1 MTRRTDLSFRP
12 LTLQD
17 TPAWSALIHALAAAD
32 GTGETY
38 EPDDLAEEL
47 VQAGADAS
55 ADTCGVWDGRT
66 LVAYGQ
72 VHVSTARTA
81 EGLARAH
88 LGGGVHPR
96 WRGRGIATALFERME
111 ARALRTAGR
120 RHPGAAVQLSA
131 SGGVDGAD
139 ARAFLA
145 GRGYA
150 PARWFTDMAR
160 PLPGP
165 PLGPALGPAG
175 GRVEPYE
182 DTMAEELRLAH
193 NDAFSTHWGSTARSP
208 EVWADLVGARSA
220 RTDLWRVVRE
230 PGGRILAYCSVSQW
244 REGALYVDRVGTR
257 QEARGRGLARAV
269 LLGTV
274 AAAAADGAWTTMELT
289 VDAANPTR
297 ADALYRSVGFVPVR
311 TQAAF
316 THTVPPGA

>member
-1 MTRRTDLSFRP
+1 MTHDTEPTFRP
-12 LTLQD
+12 LSLPD
-17 TPAWSALIHALAAAD
+17 TPAWSALIHVLAAAD
-32 GTGETY
+32 ATGETY
-38 EPDDLAEEL
+38 EPGDLAEEL
-47 VQAGADAS
+47 DQAGVDAS
-55 ADTCGVWDGRT
+55 ADTWGVWDGPA

-72 VHVSTARTA
+72 VHVGTALTA
-81 EGLARAH
+81 GGLARAH

-96 WRGRGIATALFERME
+96 WRGRGLATALFERME
-111 ARALRTAGR
+111 ARALSIAGR
-120 RHPGAAVQLSA
+120 RHPGAPVQLSA
-131 SGGVDGAD
+131 SGGADGAD

-150 PARWFTDMAR
+150 PVRWFTDMAR

-165 PLGPALGPAG
+165 PPGPADA
-175 GRVEPYE
+175 RAEPFE
-182 DTMAEELRLAH
+182 HTMAEELRLAH

-208 EVWADLVGARSA
+208 EVWADVVGARSA
-220 RTDLWRVVRE
+220 RTDLWRVARE

-269 LLGTV
+269 LIATV
-274 AAAAADGAWTTMELT
+274 AAAAAEGAWATMELT

-316 THTVPPGA
+316 ARTVPPRG

>member
-1 MTRRTDLSFRP
+1 MTRDTDPTFRP

-17 TPAWSALIHALAAAD
+17 TPAWSALIRALAAAD

-47 VQAGADAS
+47 VQAGVDAA
-55 ADTCGVWDGRT
+55 ADTWGVWAGRT

-72 VHVSTARTA
+72 VHVSTALTA

-111 ARALRTAGR
+111 PRALGIAGR

-131 SGGVDGAD
+131 SGGIDGAE
-139 ARAFLA
+139 ARTFLA

-150 PARWFTDMAR
+150 PARWFTDMER

-165 PLGPALGPAG
+165 PPGPLDARA
-175 GRVEPYE
+175 EPYE
-182 DTMAEELRLAH
+182 DALAEELRLAH

-208 EVWADLVGARSA
+208 EAWSDLVGARSA
-220 RTDLWRVVRE
+220 RKDLWRVVRE
-230 PGGRILAYCSVSQW
+230 PGGRILAYCVVSQW
-244 REGALYVDRVGTR
+244 REGVLYVDLVGTR

-269 LLGTV
+269 LLGAV
-274 AAAAADGAWTTMELT
+274 AAAAADGAWATMELT
-289 VDAANPTR
+289 VDTANPTR

-316 THTVPPGA
+316 ARTVPPGA